1 MCAVAEAP
9 AGPPGAAEEIRG
21 DSAAPAGAA
30 PFEVVV
36 FDWDGTLVDSTR
48 LIAGAILQAAA
59 EIGVA
64 DRALASHVIGL
75 GLAQALAL
83 VVPDLPPARI
93 PEFVASYHRH
103 FRAAEDEIR
112 LFDGIAELLRDLDAR
127 SVRLAIA
134 TGKTHAGLA
143 RSLQAA
149 GLARHF
155 AATRCADQT
164 QAKPHPAMLL
174 ELAQELG
181 VPPSAMLMIG
191 DTTHDLQMAAAAGAP
206 AVAVSYGAHPRAE
219 LERLQPL
226 AICDSVA
233 ALRRWV
239 LARLGPA

>member
-1 MCAVAEAP
+1 VCAVAEAA
-9 AGPPGAAEEIRG
+9 AGPPGAAPPG
-21 DSAAPAGAA
+21 AG
-30 PFEVVV
+30 PYEVVV

-64 DRALASHVIGL
+64 VPDRALASHVIGL

-112 LFDGIAELLRDLDAR
+112 LFDGIPQLLRDLDAR
-127 SVRLAIA
+127 PVRLAIA
-134 TGKTHAGLA
+134 TGKTHAGLV

-174 ELAQELG
+174 ELAQELD
-181 VPPSAMLMIG
+181 VAPSAMLMIG